1 MNLGENFAT
10 RFHNYRVGRLT
21 IQIQMTAPHFVSI
34 YF

>member
-21 IQIQMTAPHFVSI
+21 AG
-34 YF
+34 YK